1 MSLPTVAGTIA
12 WALVICTTI
21 TRTGSDVNPF
31 PAPSV
36 TLTVTLA
43 LPPAWPAV
51 KVHVAAQLPCCD
63 AMAGLM
69 DQT

>member
-1 MSLPTVAGTIA
+1 V
-12 WALVICTTI
+12 
-21 TRTGSDVNPF
+21 F
-31 PAPSV
+31 PALSV

-51 KVHVAAQLPCCD
+51 KVHVAAQVPCCD